1 MAKAAG
7 KIARVAC
14 CRYDLYMDRR
24 QFAEID
30 GPLFA
35 WEFVLR
41 DESGGASPTSCSVT
55 KLLL

>member
-1 MAKAAG
+1 MAKSG
-7 KIARVAC
+7 GNIARVAC

-41 DESGGASPTSCSVT
+41 DESGGVSPASCCVT
-55 KLLL
+55 KWLL